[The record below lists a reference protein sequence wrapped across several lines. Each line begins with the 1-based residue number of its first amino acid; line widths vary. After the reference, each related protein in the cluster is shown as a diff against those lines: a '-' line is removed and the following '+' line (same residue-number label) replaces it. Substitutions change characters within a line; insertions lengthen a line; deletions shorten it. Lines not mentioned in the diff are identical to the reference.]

1 MFYFAN
7 MISTFSAFHAL
18 FLSTLLMQIGTGLFN
33 NYMGLRLSAD
43 SVSEIWIGTLL
54 SAYYL
59 GLVFGARMGHH
70 LIIRVGHVRA
80 CATAAALA
88 ICLVLLQTLI
98 DEKFVWLLLRF
109 CAGMAMVVQFIVIES
124 WLNEQAENKHRG
136 RVMSV
141 YLLMSGIGTAL
152 GQLSIT
158 MYPTLD
164 LRPLI
169 FVAMCQ
175 ALALLP
181 IVLTTRTLPA
191 PQSPAPIDLAY
202 FFKQVPQCLLTILLA
217 GNICA
222 AFYGL
227 AAVYAV
233 KQNLSTGQVAV
244 FTATTVVAGLLSQ
257 WPMGWLSDRVNR
269 GNLVR
274 VNALLLVGIS
284 VMLWGWADWPY
295 WMMLLLAAGMGSLQF
310 TLYGLASGLG
320 NDRIDPERRVGLTAM
335 MLMAYGG
342 GACLGP
348 TLAGTMMRL
357 GGSHM
362 LYVFSSAC
370 ALLLFVTMRS
380 AKK

>member
-1 MFYFAN
+1 MFYFAD

-18 FLSTLLMQIGTGLFN
+18 FLSTLLIQIGTGLFN

-59 GLVFGARMGHH
+59 GLVFGARVGHH

-98 DEKFVWLLLRF
+98 DEKLVWLLLRF

-124 WLNEQAENKHRG
+124 WLNEQAENTHRG

-181 IVLTTRTLPA
+181 IVLTTRKLPA
-191 PQSPAPIDLAY
+191 PQLPAPIDLAY
-202 FFKQVPQCLLTILLA
+202 FFKQVPQSLLTILLA
-217 GNICA
+217 GNLCA

-274 VNALLLVGIS
+274 VNALILVGIS
-284 VMLWGWADWPY
+284 MMLWGWIDWPY

-320 NDRIDPERRVGLTAM
+320 NDRIDSERRVGLTAM
-335 MLMAYGG
+335 MLMAYGA

-380 AKK
+380 SKK